1 MSNYLVVGQEA
12 IGYPYVEEMSS
23 DSVGELIHP
32 LGVMTQRWGAD
43 MSRLLYQPLAV
54 IDVDNQKAYNF
65 KNSETPIS
73 HPDYDSERHAYVYD
87 EEYDI
92 ADFILVRRPDPISGL
107 PNPWNDDLTVV
118 DWEDNRTV
126 VILDASDY
134 GAETTAVHNK
144 TVVNLDA
151 PDYSAATTAVTTSD
165 AIRLAEPMFLYRK
178 QDSTIR
184 RLFHTDSD
192 GWNTT
197 TTVHKLHTSSA

>member
-1 MSNYLVVGQEA
+1 MSDYLVIGQEG
-12 IGYPYVEEMSS
+12 IGLPYVEEMSA
-23 DSVGELIHP
+23 DSVGGLIHP
-32 LGVMTQRWGAD
+32 LGVMTQKWGAD

-65 KNSETPIS
+65 KYSETPMT
-73 HPDYDSERHAYVYD
+73 HPDYDSEAYPHIYD

-92 ADFILVRRPDPISGL
+92 GDFILVRQPD
-107 PNPWNDDLTVV
+107 PWNDGGRMNNPDL
-118 DWEDNRTV
+118 
-126 VILDASDY
+126 Y
-134 GAETTAVHNK
+134 K

-151 PDYSAATTAVTTSD
+151 SDYSAATESVTTFD
-165 AIRLAEPMFLYRK
+165 AVRLAHPMFLYRK